1 MGRLT
6 KAGLQS
12 TIHPDERM
20 DNLMRKSFLDLAR
33 ERVVVLDGAMGSNL
47 QCRPLELGRDWLG
60 HENISEVLNF
70 SRADVIQEIHEA
82 FLDVGCD
89 AVETNTFGA
98 NKIVL
103 AEAGMVDRVFEN
115 NRSAAEIARRA
126 CDKFETPDHPRYVVG
141 SMGPG
146 TKLITLGQ
154 TTWDIMLDSYRE
166 QVRGL
171 LAGGV
176 DVLLIETQQDM
187 LAIKCAIAA
196 ANSAMTEAGRRIPI
210 MVQASFDTNNGQQM
224 LTGSDPSALV
234 ATFIPYDEVQVLG
247 VNCAFGPSELSETT
261 RYICENWPRLVSALP
276 NAGLPVMIDG
286 KSHFPMGPAD
296 FTKGMLRFINEF
308 GVNIVGGCCGT
319 MPEHLKMLCEAL
331 GERAEGRSQRSSKAG
346 GLGKAKP
353 RDVHSRP
360 QVSSLVSAQDI
371 RQELSYLI
379 VAERTNTNGSRQFK
393 RLLQEENWDGLVS
406 MARDEVRSGS
416 HMLDV
421 CVDFVGR
428 DGVRDMHEVVK
439 RYVNAID
446 APLMLD
452 STNPEVMEAG
462 LKLAPGRCVLNSMN
476 LEEGEE
482 RVARIC
488 ALAKK
493 YGAAVV
499 AGTIDEDKINAMAR
513 TAERKLAIAQRI
525 RDLAVGKFGLK
536 DEDILFDPLVL
547 PISTGI
553 EEDRR
558 NALETI
564 EGTRRITKELPRCH
578 TVVGLSNVSFGLKP
592 PARVVLNSAFLHEL
606 REAGL
611 TGAIVHASKILPKNR
626 IPQEQWDAAMD
637 LIYDRRREGFD
648 PLTHFIS
655 LFPDAEKTP
664 DPLDSKGSGVFDSLS
679 IEEKLKRH
687 IIDGEKRDLLLH
699 LDEALKQYSA
709 LDIINKI
716 LLEGMKVVGELFGSG
731 QMQLPFVLQSAE
743 TMKAAVAH
751 LEPHMEKIEG
761 SSKGKIVLAT
771 VRGDVHD
778 IGKNL
783 VDIILTNNGYTVFN
797 LGIKQPIN
805 DILRAAQEHRAS
817 AIGMSGLLV
826 KSVGVMK
833 ENLEE
838 MNAKGIN
845 MPVLLGG
852 AALTRDYA
860 EDDLANLYKGP
871 LLYCRD
877 AFEGLH
883 MMDAIAGGKTAAIT
897 VEQRERTEKRRRL
910 RETAVKPKSLD
921 AGEFKLDREN
931 PVPLPPFWGRR
942 VVKDISP
949 ALLFPYIN
957 ESALFRGQWGF
968 KQGKLSKPDFEKLTE
983 EKARPVFE
991 SLQKEAIEQG
1001 FLQPRVV
1008 YGYFPV
1014 QAEGDDLIVYHIE
1027 AFEQGLRP
1035 SPEHQARESEGG
1047 VIRPEGPA
1055 KEWLRFRFP
1064 RQEGRRHLC
1073 ISDFFRSR
1081 ASNQFDVLGVQ
1092 LVTIGSRATEVTEKL
1107 RKENQYQAYLYHH
1120 GFSVESAEALAEVW
1134 HKRMRQELGF
1144 GSEDSTHVREIFQQG
1159 YRGSRYSF
1167 GYPACPNL
1175 EDRAQLAELLKPQEI
1190 GVELTEN
1197 FMLMP
1202 EQSTD
1207 AIVVHHPQAKYFDV

>member
-1 MGRLT
+1 MSR
-6 KAGLQS
+6 Q
-12 TIHPDERM
+12 P
-20 DNLMRKSFLDLAR
+20 FLELAR
-33 ERVVVLDGAMGSNL
+33 RRVVVLDGAMGSNL
-47 QCRPLELGRDWLG
+47 QTRTLDLTRDWMD

-70 SRADVIQEIHEA
+70 SRPDVIREIHEA
-82 FLDVGCD
+82 FLEVGCD

-98 NKIVL
+98 NKIVM
-103 AEAGMVDRVFEN
+103 AEAGMAERVVEN
-115 NRSAAEIARRA
+115 NVAAARIAREA
-126 CDKFETPDHPRYVVG
+126 CDKFETPDKPKYVVG
-141 SMGPG
+141 SIGPG

-154 TTWDIMLDSYRE
+154 TTWETMLDSYRE

-187 LAIKCAIAA
+187 LAIKCCIAA
-196 ANSAMTEAGRRIPI
+196 ANEAMREAGRTVPI

-234 ATFIPYDEVQVLG
+234 ATFMPYDEVQVLG
-247 VNCAFGPSELSETT
+247 LNCALGPYELAEST
-261 RYICENWPRLVSALP
+261 RYIAENWPRLVSALP
-276 NAGLPVMIDG
+276 NAGLPIMVDG
-286 KSHFPMGPAD
+286 KSCFPMTPGD
-296 FTKGMLRFINEF
+296 FTKGMVRFVEEF
-308 GVNIVGGCCGT
+308 GVNVVGGCCGT
-319 MPEHLKMLCEAL
+319 MPEHMKMLVEAL
-331 GERAEGRSQRSSKAG
+331 RDRA
-346 GLGKAKP
+346 P
-353 RDVHSRP
+353 RARTIVPKP
-360 QVSSLVSAQDI
+360 QVSSLVSAEDVRQD
-371 RQELSYLI
+371 LSYLI

-393 RLLQEENWDGLVS
+393 RLLQAENWDGLVS
-406 MARDEVRSGS
+406 MARDEVRDGS

-428 DGVRDMHEVVK
+428 DGVRDMHEVVR
-439 RYVNAID
+439 RYVNSVNV
-446 APLMLD
+446 PLMLD
-452 STNPEVMEAG
+452 STNPAVMEAG

-482 RVARIC
+482 KLGHIC

-499 AGTIDEDKINAMAR
+499 AGTIDEDKLNAMAR
-513 TAERKLAIAQRI
+513 TAERKIAIAKRI
-525 RDLAVGKFGLK
+525 RDLAVDRFGLR
-536 DEDILFDPLVL
+536 DEDLLFDPLVL

-564 EGTRRITKELPRCH
+564 EGTRRIAQELPKCH

-592 PARVVLNSAFLHEL
+592 AARVVLNSAFLHEL

-626 IPQEQWDAAMD
+626 IPEQQWHAALD

-655 LFPDAEKTP
+655 LFPDDAEGAKP
-664 DPLDSKGSGVFDSLS
+664 QAAKGAYDDLP

-687 IIDGEKRDLLLH
+687 IIDGEKRNLLEH
-699 LDEALKQYSA
+699 LDEALKTYPA
-709 LDIINKI
+709 LDIINT
-716 LLEGMKVVGELFGSG
+716 LLLDGMKTVGELFGSG

-751 LEPHMEKIEG
+751 LEPHMEKVEG
-761 SSKGKIVLAT
+761 QSKGKIVLAT

-783 VDIILTNNGYTVFN
+783 VDIILTNNGYTVYN

-805 DILRAAQEHRAS
+805 DILCACEQHKAH

-826 KSVGVMK
+826 KSVAVMK

-838 MNAKGIN
+838 LNAKGVAV
-845 MPVLLGG
+845 PVLLGG

-860 EDDLANLYKGP
+860 EDDLATLYKGP

-877 AFEGLH
+877 AFDGLH
-883 MMDAIAGGKTAAIT
+883 MMDAISGGKTTAVMT
-897 VEQRERTEKRRRL
+897 EQRERTAKRKRL
-910 RETAVKPKSLD
+910 RANAVKPQSLD
-921 AGEFKLDREN
+921 AAGEHKVDDTN

-942 VVKDISP
+942 VVTDLSP
-949 ALLFPYIN
+949 KHLFPFIN
-957 ESALFRGQWGF
+957 ENALFRGQWGF
-968 KQGKLSKPDFEKLTE
+968 KQGALDAHDFEALIDQ
-983 EKARPVFE
+983 KARPVFE
-991 SLQKEAIEQG
+991 ELTQRALAEG
-1001 FLQPRVV
+1001 FLEPKVV

-1014 QAEGDDLIVYHIE
+1014 QSDGNDLIVYHTQQ
-1027 AFEQGLRP
+1027 FEPL
-1035 SPEHQARESEGG
+1035 AAEGER
-1047 VIRPEGPA
+1047 VIRPNGPVE
-1055 KEWLRFRFP
+1055 EWLRFSFP
-1064 RQEGRRHLC
+1064 RQEGRRRLC
-1073 ISDFFRSR
+1073 IADFFRSKR
-1081 ASNQFDVLGVQ
+1081 SNQFDVLGVQ
-1092 LVTIGSRATEVTEKL
+1092 LVTVGDRATELAEAL
-1107 RKENQYQAYLYHH
+1107 RKDNRYQDYLYLH
-1120 GFSVESAEALAEVW
+1120 GFGVESAEALAELW

-1144 GSEDSTHVREIFQQG
+1144 GSEDAPTVKMIFQQG

-1175 EDRAQLAELLKPQEI
+1175 EDRALIAQLLRPEEI
-1190 GVELTEN
+1190 GVTLSEN
-1197 FMLMP
+1197 YMLVP

-1207 AIVVHHPQAKYFDV
+1207 AIVAHHPQARYFDV